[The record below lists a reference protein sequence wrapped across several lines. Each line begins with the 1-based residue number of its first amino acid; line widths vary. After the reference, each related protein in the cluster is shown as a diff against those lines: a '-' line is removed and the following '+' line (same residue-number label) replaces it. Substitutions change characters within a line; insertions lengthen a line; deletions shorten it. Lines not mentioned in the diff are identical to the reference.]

1 MRVHLLPSLSRI
13 MALRR
18 SMGFAQAGQ
27 AIASM
32 IWENHTCTR
41 APHSQVKLWQTVGIS
56 CVGFL
61 SVTSAISTYSDHAGA
76 IAQHSSSFPAH
87 SLPGSAAR
95 GCCKS
100 SRSSRVSSDAQIG
113 YRRG

>member
-41 APHSQVKLWQTVGIS
+41 APQSQVKLWQMVLIS
-56 CVGFL
+56 ALQTFSL
-61 SVTSAISTYSDHAGA
+61 ALQFPHA
-76 IAQHSSSFPAH
+76 
-87 SLPGSAAR
+87 R
-95 GCCKS
+95 
-100 SRSSRVSSDAQIG
+100 
-113 YRRG
+113 